1 MIKFEMDTAELHPS
15 TTAWRRFWLSHVMT
29 EKGKPLAA
37 RACLRMGR
45 TRKDLTWRLN
55 ELRRLA
61 SDARR
66 PRGFDIDAT

>member
-37 RACLRMGR
+37 RLLEDG
-45 TRKDLTWRLN
+45 KDTQGSD
-55 ELRRLA
+55 LA
-61 SDARR
+61 
-66 PRGFDIDAT
+66 FE